1 MDVDDDVDVDDT
13 GNTEILLV
21 TTSRQQVYATFIRS
35 RKMCLFLLQYKVLL
49 LFYKNRNKNF

>member
-1 MDVDDDVDVDDT
+1 MDVDDDVDDT

-21 TTSRQQVYATFIRS
+21 TNPRQQVYATFIRS
-35 RKMCLFLLQYKVLL
+35 RKMRLFLLQYKVLL